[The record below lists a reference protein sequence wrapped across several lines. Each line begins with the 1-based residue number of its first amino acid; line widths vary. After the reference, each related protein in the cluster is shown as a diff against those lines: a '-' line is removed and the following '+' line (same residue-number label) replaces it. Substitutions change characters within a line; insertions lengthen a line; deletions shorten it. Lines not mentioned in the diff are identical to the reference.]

1 MSTKM
6 ARIMCQRYCSEGI
19 SKWSTSSDEEKESS
33 KYRSYYPGTLA
44 DLCLADNS
52 FHLIFLYLLSA
63 RLYPSDVTTL
73 YKGFTII
80 GSSMANW

>member
-1 MSTKM
+1 M

-44 DLCLADNS
+44 DLYVSLTTHSIS
-52 FHLIFLYLLSA
+52 FFNFYVLH
-63 RLYPSDVTTL
+63 
-73 YKGFTII
+73 GFTHQMLLRSTRASQSSVRRWQI
-80 GSSMANW
+80 GRM